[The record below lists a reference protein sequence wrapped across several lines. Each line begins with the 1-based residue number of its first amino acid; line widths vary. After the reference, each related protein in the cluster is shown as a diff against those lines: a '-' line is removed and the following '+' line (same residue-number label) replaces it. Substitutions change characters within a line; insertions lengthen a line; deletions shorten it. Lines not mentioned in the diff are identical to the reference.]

1 MADGVCPHVGRPHC
15 GDERTLALQGTAS
28 PHRWVRCGHQHRPWY
43 RALPLAPH
51 ASTAGHAPQQPM
63 PYFPWLVV
71 LALAVLALVVVSLDR
86 LVVVALWA
94 AACFP
99 KHPPPVVMTCCG
111 QICACVA
118 WNPGVWR
125 SHCYH
130 VNNTRVMELCWQTHV
145 ACDDSR
151 IGSSLLQL

>member
-1 MADGVCPHVGRPHC
+1 
-15 GDERTLALQGTAS
+15 
-28 PHRWVRCGHQHRPWY
+28 
-43 RALPLAPH
+43 
-51 ASTAGHAPQQPM
+51 M

-71 LALAVLALVVVSLDR
+71 LALAVLSLVVVSLYC
-86 LVVVALWA
+86 LAVVALWA

-118 WNPGVWR
+118 WNLGAWR
-125 SHCYH
+125 SHCNH
-130 VNNTRVMELCWQTHV
+130 VNSTRVMELCWQTHV

-151 IGSSLLQL
+151 ICSSLLQL